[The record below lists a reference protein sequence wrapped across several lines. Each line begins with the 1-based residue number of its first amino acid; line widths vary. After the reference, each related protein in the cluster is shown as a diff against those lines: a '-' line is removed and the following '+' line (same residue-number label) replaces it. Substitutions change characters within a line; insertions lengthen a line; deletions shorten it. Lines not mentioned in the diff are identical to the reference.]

1 MIEADSYEFQ
11 IQKIAYNS
19 KSREDFWI
27 EFINRFKISVIAEV
41 GVFKGDFAENI
52 LKNCKS
58 ISKYYMVDPWKHLDG
73 WNKPANQDND
83 TFSKFYKET
92 IDKTEFAKE
101 KREILRGKTTEV
113 IDRIPDNSLDFAYI
127 DGDHTLKGITIDLIN
142 VYPKIKE
149 GGWLG
154 GDDFSETIWQ
164 HSYEFEPTLIFPFAV
179 YFAEA
184 KNEEI
189 FALPHRQFLIKK
201 LSNNNFKFVNY
212 TDKYKELSLKNQFL
226 QIKRI

>member
-11 IQKIAYNS
+11 IQQLAYDS

-83 TFSKFYKET
+83 TFSKFYQET

>member
-1 MIEADSYEFQ
+1 MIEADSSQFQ
-11 IQKIAYNS
+11 IQKLAYKS

-27 EFINRFKISVIAEV
+27 EFINQFKISVSAEV

-73 WNKPANQDND
+73 WNKPANQNDD
-83 TFSKFYKET
+83 TFCKFYQET

-189 FALPHRQFLIKK
+189 FALPHHQFLIKK
-201 LSNNNFKFVNY
+201 LSNNNFKFINY
-212 TDKYKELSLKNQFL
+212 TDKYKELNLKNQFL
-226 QIKRI
+226 QIKEI